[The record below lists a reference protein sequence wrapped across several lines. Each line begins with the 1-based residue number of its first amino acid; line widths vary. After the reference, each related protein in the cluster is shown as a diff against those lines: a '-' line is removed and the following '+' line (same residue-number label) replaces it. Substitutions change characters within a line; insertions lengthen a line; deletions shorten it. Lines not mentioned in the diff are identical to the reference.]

1 MTKHTEVYD
10 AEGNPIS
17 DTIMRDGGRVFVRM
31 TMMDAAPA
39 IITEA
44 TRMALADSNPDTARH
59 APGSVAIS
67 DADRDA
73 KEKLL
78 GARDQRL
85 ADAWRNPPPEDQPSA
100 QPAPTADSEA
110 RYAARDAR
118 LEQAWKGA
126 AA

>member
-10 AEGNPIS
+10 AAGNPITG
-17 DTIMRDGGRVFVRM
+17 TIMPDGGRVFVRM

-39 IITEA
+39 DLPDA
-44 TRMALADSNPDTARH
+44 ARRSLADSNADTARH
-59 APGSVAIS
+59 APGGIALS
-67 DADRDA
+67 DADRDTR
-73 KEKLL
+73 EKLL
-78 GARDQRL
+78 DARDKRV
-85 ADAWRNPPPEDQPSA
+85 ADAWRNPPPEDQPGA
-100 QPAPTADSEA
+100 QPAPTADAEA